1 MITLTN
7 IKKRF
12 GKLEVLKGVTVDI
25 APGAVTAIIGHNG
38 SGKTTLIKTILGLT
52 CADTGTIRING
63 QPQDRQGRYRDQIG
77 YMPQAASFP
86 ENLTG
91 NEVIQLLEDLRP
103 DDTPRDRSLTEA
115 FRLHPELDKP
125 LRTLSGGNRQKVS
138 AVLAFLFD
146 PSIIILDEPTAGLDP
161 VASGILKDKIHAA
174 RQAGKTILLTSHIMS
189 EIDELADHIILLFDG
204 LIHFAGPIL
213 DLKRQTGHLGL
224 ERAIAHLMLEQA
236 A

>member
-7 IKKRF
+7 IQKRF
-12 GKLEVLKGVTVDI
+12 GKLEVLKGVTTEI
-25 APGAVTAIIGHNG
+25 ETGAVTAIIGHNG
-38 SGKTTLIKTILGLT
+38 SGKTTLIKSILGLT
-52 CADTGTIRING
+52 CADKGTILLNG
-63 QPQDRQGRYRDQIG
+63 QPQDRKGHYREQIG

-91 NEVIQLLEDLRP
+91 AEVIQLLEDLRN
-103 DDTPRDRSLTEA
+103 DETPRDTSLIDA
-115 FRLHPELDKP
+115 FRLLPELDKP

-146 PSIIILDEPTAGLDP
+146 PAIIILDEPTAGLDP
-161 VASGILKDKIHAA
+161 LASGILKDKIREA

-189 EIDELADHIILLFDG
+189 EIDELANNVVLLFDG
-204 LIHFAGPIL
+204 QIHFAGPIL
-213 DLKRQTGHLGL
+213 ELKRQTGHLGL

>member
-1 MITLTN
+1 MITLTH

-12 GKLEVLKGVTVDI
+12 GKLEVLKGVTTTFET
-25 APGAVTAIIGHNG
+25 GTVTAIIGHNG

-52 CADTGTIRING
+52 CADAGTIHLNG
-63 QPQDRQGRYRDQIG
+63 LSQDPQGHYREQIG

-91 NEVIQLLEDLRP
+91 TEVMHLLEDLRS
-103 DDTPRDRSLTEA
+103 DDMPRDRSLLEA
-115 FRLHPELDKP
+115 FRLLPELDKP

-146 PSIIILDEPTAGLDP
+146 PAIIILDEPTAGLDP
-161 VASGILKDKIHAA
+161 IASGILKDKIQEA

-189 EIDELADHIILLFDG
+189 EIDELADNVVLLFDG
-204 LIHFAGPIL
+204 QIHFAGPIL
-213 DLKRQTGHLGL
+213 ELKRQTGHLGL